1 MNDDVVSEILLRLP
15 AKAVLRS
22 RAVCR
27 TWRRITTAHYF
38 ITAYSR
44 RRPLQLLGN
53 TDPSYY
59 VTPFNTLTSLP
70 ATAVP
75 RIDDGGDIAGCR
87 RLLHRDRFC
96 LGLEATCDGLLLF
109 RRVQKGSMLI
119 CNPATR
125 QLVNLPPVSPEP
137 SSRPNDNELRA
148 LGFYFHRPSGEYR
161 VLCHRPL
168 LDVDATYILSTG
180 AAEPRRLGGGP
191 DYHRCT
197 MVVGETIG
205 DTVYWC
211 RPRYLHNG
219 KPQISSFD
227 TVSEAFRLL
236 PPPPVSLAKD
246 ELVAMIDMHVTPA
259 VWTMTELHL
268 DVWAL
273 DEEERWVRR
282 LGVQMVVVTWAWKLL
297 YDDTNKDGFRSSTLE
312 KLMQRVALAP
322 ILWVRRLRV
331 GMPPPPAPLAYW
343 SKGSRKNAVATFE
356 SGDGGV
362 QMVVVTWAW
371 KLLYDDT
378 SKEEGGGSHYCSE
391 TLWTF
396 LAHQFLVSCL
406 PREPRQGGILH
417 A

>member
-44 RRPLQLLGN
+44 RRPLQLLGH
-53 TDPSYY
+53 TDPSDHFTSVY
-59 VTPFNTLTSLP
+59 TLTSLP

-87 RLLHRDRFC
+87 RLLQRGRFC
-96 LGLEATCDGLLLF
+96 LSLVTTCDGLLLF
-109 RRVQKGSMLI
+109 RRVQKGGMLI

-137 SSRPNDNELRA
+137 SSRPKDNELRT
-148 LGFYFHRPSGEYR
+148 LGFYFHRPSREYR

-168 LDVDATYILSTG
+168 LDNTTYILSTG

-191 DYHRCT
+191 DYHRCA
-197 MVVGETIG
+197 MFVGETIG

-236 PPPPVSLAKD
+236 SPPPVSLAED
-246 ELVAMIDMHVTPA
+246 ELVDMIDMHVTPA

-282 LGVQMVVVTWAWKLL
+282 LRVEMPPPPAPLAYWSKGSWKNAVATFESGGGGGGVQMVVVTWAWKLL
-297 YDDTNKDGFRSSTLE
+297 YDDTNKDGRTGGWWVTLLFRDTVDISGTPIVGFMPTGRASLGWNLARRTSRRTASRIYSSVE
-312 KLMQRVALAP
+312 YKHV
-322 ILWVRRLRV
+322 I
-331 GMPPPPAPLAYW
+331 Y
-343 SKGSRKNAVATFE
+343 
-356 SGDGGV
+356 
-362 QMVVVTWAW
+362 
-371 KLLYDDT
+371 
-378 SKEEGGGSHYCSE
+378 
-391 TLWTF
+391 
-396 LAHQFLVSCL
+396 
-406 PREPRQGGILH
+406 
-417 A
+417 

>member
-27 TWRRITTAHYF
+27 TWRRITTA
-38 ITAYSR
+38 YSR

-59 VTPFNTLTSLP
+59 FTPFNTLTSLP

-96 LGLEATCDGLLLF
+96 LGLEATCDGFLLF

-246 ELVAMIDMHVTPA
+246 ELVAMIDMRGTPA

-273 DEEERWVRR
+273 EEEER
-282 LGVQMVVVTWAWKLL
+282 
-297 YDDTNKDGFRSSTLE
+297 
-312 KLMQRVALAP
+312 
-322 ILWVRRLRV
+322 WVRRLRV

-378 SKEEGGGSHYCSE
+378 SKDRRVVGRTVALLFRDTVDISGTPIVGFVPTGRASSG
-391 TLWTF
+391 WN
-396 LAHQFLVSCL
+396 LARRTSRRTASPIYNSVEYKHVVAS
-406 PREPRQGGILH
+406 
-417 A
+417 